1 MSDTS
6 PADMLAILFQ
16 SLQPDEQDAVFARL
30 KELRLLRLAGED
42 TEWERFIKA
51 LRRVQEEVDG
61 EMSVTD
67 YRTIQSRLVAAGESI
82 PPLGQVIKHFG
93 SWKRAKEAL
102 YMSEDETASKIDAR
116 FRLRRV
122 GKVHRYREETLR
134 ETLERCTAYVG
145 HVPLVVEF
153 DLWRNREL
161 ELAKAQGQ
169 EIRLP
174 SSGPYRSR
182 YGTWSKALLHF
193 GFSQDKIDLAHEEAQ
208 AKALD
213 NVRPYW
219 FRKTAG
225 GV

>member
-1 MSDTS
+1 MSDTK
-6 PADMLAILFQ
+6 PADMVAVLFQ
-16 SLQPDEQDAVFARL
+16 SLRPDEQDAVFARL
-30 KELRLLRLAGED
+30 KELRLLRLAGEGSVMS
-42 TEWERFIKA
+42 RFLNG
-51 LRRVQEEVDG
+51 LRRVQEEVEG
-61 EMSVTD
+61 ELSVGD
-67 YRTIQSRLVAAGESI
+67 YRAIQPRLMKAGEDI
-82 PPLGQVIKHFG
+82 PPIGQVIKHFG
-93 SWKRAKEAL
+93 SWKRAKSAL
-102 YMSEDETASKIDAR
+102 LMSEDETASKIDAR

-134 ETLERCTAYVG
+134 ETLARCAAYVG

-169 EIRLP
+169 DISLP

-182 YGTWSKALLHF
+182 YGTWAKALLHF
-193 GFSQDKIDLAHEEAQ
+193 GFSQDEIDVAHEEAQ

-219 FRKTAG
+219 FRKTEG

>member
-1 MSDTS
+1 MSDTP

-30 KELRLLRLAGED
+30 RELRLLRLAGEG
-42 TEWERFIKA
+42 TEMERFIA
-51 LRRVQEEVDG
+51 GLRRVQDEIDG
-61 EMSVTD
+61 EISVGD
-67 YRTIQSRLVAAGESI
+67 YRAIQPRLVKAGEKI
-82 PPLGQVIKHFG
+82 PPLSQVIKHFG
-93 SWKRAKEAL
+93 TWKRAKDAL
-102 YMSEDETASKIDAR
+102 LMSEDETASKIDAR

-134 ETLERCTAYVG
+134 ETLQRCADYVG

-153 DLWRNREL
+153 GLWRDREL
-161 ELAKAQGQ
+161 ELAQAQGQ
-169 EIRLP
+169 EISLP

-193 GFSQDKIDLAHEEAQ
+193 GFSQDEIDQAHEDTQ
-208 AKALD
+208 ARAID

>member
-6 PADMLAILFQ
+6 PADMLAVLFQ
-16 SLQPDEQDAVFARL
+16 ALQPEEQDAVFARL

-51 LRRVQEEVDG
+51 LQRVQEEVEG
-61 EMSVTD
+61 EISVGD
-67 YRTIQSRLVAAGESI
+67 YRAIQPRLVKAGESI
-82 PPLGQVIKHFG
+82 PPIGQVITHFG

-116 FRLRRV
+116 YRLRRV

-134 ETLERCTAYVG
+134 ETLQRCADYVG

-169 EIRLP
+169 DISLP

-182 YGTWSKALLHF
+182 HGTWSKALLHF
-193 GFSQDKIDLAHEEAQ
+193 GFSQDEIDSAHEEAQ
-208 AKALD
+208 AKAID